1 MDTDDHHSSSRD
13 QHRPPVLLQSDDHY
27 SDPYPSLVHGLAH
40 HSRQSSDLPPLS
52 LGPSQEVPA
61 RLSGRQRNYRFG
73 DMSIDY
79 NDDPLDDGGE
89 GKREGGGSL
98 PDDNEPV
105 HVHSQACQDSCPV
118 QDIYT
123 ETSYWRFSKGA
134 RTNLYGLAVVK
145 ELESASPSLL
155 PVDNEQGLDMNGLG
169 SKTRA
174 SIFMDNGDIAYS
186 DLPARYVFVA
196 AGASIRCFLGLQ
208 ESFEF
213 TLSTGDAPAE
223 VTGGNNSRP
232 VSFVGTGTGSA
243 DSMSTITNMGS
254 STASMTVIVPAPAPS
269 HEIISMDAFV
279 RKDERGCQLVVVL
292 SIANTE
298 DPSQFELRFYGAN
311 TFGKSI
317 RDLLLQ
323 LPKTSDIQ
331 TIPIPW
337 APTKIIHAPVED
349 DPFEMAVL
357 VAGSDSCVHFF
368 AQDILSMSSP
378 GDRLFDERSVDTH
391 FSVLNSF
398 SHCEHCVL
406 SLVVKDY
413 LTYRIVAAG
422 TQNGTLNV
430 GIIPRDPIT
439 LKLDHLQAKTHTLV
453 LFAPI
458 TTLAVFTSRVQPGGK
473 NTGRRRS
480 NANRGD
486 TENIGPQVE
495 GQGLDEQQHK
505 DNDDDNDN
513 CNNEHEEEAMA
524 IHLLVTCAIEQAFVY
539 SDIIKHGLSQRS
551 DLAEC
556 SYHDSILATHIMD
569 ADWDG
574 RHEIMVGTYGRQLMV
589 FKELSPGQ
597 RPYSMETNIV
607 PNTPSIPG
615 RQHQQQ
621 QQNHH
626 QHHSFQST
634 HPLPPRLRRQHSH
647 QPMQGNNS
655 LLNHH
660 FSVSAPSPAPVPAPH
675 PTSLSSDSTQPLQW
689 GMTWNRRF
697 ASPVYGIASADL
709 NNDGLEELVITTL
722 NGVSLFLPDSLAAK
736 RRLAQVIERIQEI
749 EEMKKMVEGLRKSN
763 QELFEAAA
771 TAQRLKEQAEE
782 EEEKK
787 RQMEAEAQ
795 EEVKKAEETKED
807 GKEGEQGKEA
817 EKPEEAATEATADK
831 VELVDSLSSQESN
844 EATTTPEVE
853 TEQDQE
859 EGPVSE
865 GQGGTRLE
873 ASDHTTT
880 TITAQEEVSKE
891 SSSPHSSPPS

>member
-1 MDTDDHHSSSRD
+1 MNTSQPLISQGIGERGDSSSRD

-27 SDPYPSLVHGLAH
+27 PDPYPALMHGLAH
-40 HSRQSSDLPPLS
+40 HSRQSSDLPLLS

-89 GKREGGGSL
+89 GKRGGGGSL

-134 RTNLYGLAVVK
+134 RTNLYDLTVIK
-145 ELESASPSLL
+145 ELETL
-155 PVDNEQGLDMNGLG
+155 DNEQGLDMNGLG

-174 SIFMDNGDIAYS
+174 SIFMDNGD
-186 DLPARYVFVA
+186 VA
-196 AGASIRCFLGLQ
+196 TIRLCCCRGFYLVLAWTSGVIRVY
-208 ESFEF
+208 
-213 TLSTGDAPAE
+213 TGYRRRPAE
-223 VTGGNNSRP
+223 ASERNNSRP

-279 RKDERGCQLVVVL
+279 CEDDRGCQLVVVL

-323 LPKTSDIQ
+323 LPKMSDIQ
-331 TIPIPW
+331 TIPIQW
-337 APTKIIHAPVED
+337 APIKINHAL
-349 DPFEMAVL
+349 MAIL
-357 VAGSDSCVHFF
+357 VAGSDVS
-368 AQDILSMSSP
+368 
-378 GDRLFDERSVDTH
+378 
-391 FSVLNSF
+391 
-398 SHCEHCVL
+398 VL

-430 GIIPRDPIT
+430 GIIPKDPIT
-439 LKLDHLQAKTHTLV
+439 LKLDHLQIKTHTAV

-458 TTLAVFTSRVQPGGK
+458 TILAVFTRHVLPGGK
-473 NTGRRRS
+473 NMRRRKRS
-480 NANRGD
+480 SSNRGD
-486 TENIGPQVE
+486 TEDIGPEAE

-505 DNDDDNDN
+505 DNDVDNDD
-513 CNNEHEEEAMA
+513 CNNEHEKEAMA
-524 IHLLVTCAIEQAFVY
+524 IHLLVTCAIEQAFCLQVH
-539 SDIIKHGLSQRS
+539 DIVKHGFGQRS
-551 DLAEC
+551 DLVEC
-556 SYHDSILATHIMD
+556 SYHDIILATHIMD
-569 ADWDG
+569 ADWVG
-574 RHEIMVGTYGRQLMV
+574 SHEIMVRTYGRQLMV
-589 FKELSPGQ
+589 FKDLSPGQ
-597 RPYSMETNIV
+597 RLHSKEMDMIPS
-607 PNTPSIPG
+607 TPSIPG

-621 QQNHH
+621 QQHNHH
-626 QHHSFQST
+626 RHAYQST
-634 HPLPPRLRRQHSH
+634 HLLPRLRR
-647 QPMQGNNS
+647 NNS

-660 FSVSAPSPAPVPAPH
+660 YSASAPSPAPVPAPH
-675 PTSLSSDSTQPLQW
+675 PTSPSSDSTQPLHW
-689 GMTWNRRF
+689 GMAWNRRF

-736 RRLAQVIERIQEI
+736 RRLTQVIERIQEI
-749 EEMKKMVEGLRKSN
+749 EEIKKMVEGLWKSN

-787 RQMEAEAQ
+787 RQMETEAQ
-795 EEVKKAEETKED
+795 EEAKKAEESKE
-807 GKEGEQGKEA
+807 EGEKEEEGGKEA
-817 EKPEEAATEATADK
+817 ERPGEAATEVTADG
-831 VELVDSLSSQESN
+831 VESTDSLPSQQSSESTI
-844 EATTTPEVE
+844 APEVE
-853 TEQDQE
+853 TEQGQE
-859 EGPVSE
+859 GSVSE
-865 GQGGTRLE
+865 EQGRTREQSELE

-880 TITAQEEVSKE
+880 TTTTTTAQEEVSKE

>member
-1 MDTDDHHSSSRD
+1 M
-13 QHRPPVLLQSDDHY
+13 
-27 SDPYPSLVHGLAH
+27 
-40 HSRQSSDLPPLS
+40 
-52 LGPSQEVPA
+52 
-61 RLSGRQRNYRFG
+61 
-73 DMSIDY
+73 
-79 NDDPLDDGGE
+79 
-89 GKREGGGSL
+89 
-98 PDDNEPV
+98 
-105 HVHSQACQDSCPV
+105 
-118 QDIYT
+118 
-123 ETSYWRFSKGA
+123 
-134 RTNLYGLAVVK
+134 
-145 ELESASPSLL
+145 
-155 PVDNEQGLDMNGLG
+155 EQGLDMNGLG

-174 SIFMDNGDIAYS
+174 SIFTDNGDIAYN

-213 TLSTGDAPAE
+213 TLGTGDAPAE
-223 VTGGNNSRP
+223 VSGGNNSRP
-232 VSFVGTGTGSA
+232 ASIVGTGAGTTDGMNS
-243 DSMSTITNMGS
+243 ITNTGS

-292 SIANTE
+292 SIANAE
-298 DPSQFELRFYGAN
+298 DPSQFEIRFYGAN

-317 RDLLLQ
+317 QDLLLQ
-323 LPKTSDIQ
+323 LPKTNDIQ

-391 FSVLNSF
+391 FSVLTSF

-413 LTYRIVAAG
+413 LAYRIVAAG

-439 LKLDHLQAKTHTLV
+439 LKLDHLQAKTHTVV

-473 NTGRRRS
+473 NMRRRRRS
-480 NANRGD
+480 SANRGD
-486 TENIGPQVE
+486 TEDIGPEAE
-495 GQGLDEQQHK
+495 GQGLHEQQHK
-505 DNDDDNDN
+505 DDDDDNDN
-513 CNNEHEEEAMA
+513 SSNEHEKEAMA

-539 SDIIKHGLSQRS
+539 SD
-551 DLAEC
+551 
-556 SYHDSILATHIMD
+556 T
-569 ADWDG
+569 
-574 RHEIMVGTYGRQLMV
+574 
-589 FKELSPGQ
+589 
-597 RPYSMETNIV
+597 
-607 PNTPSIPG
+607 
-615 RQHQQQ
+615 
-621 QQNHH
+621 
-626 QHHSFQST
+626 
-634 HPLPPRLRRQHSH
+634 
-647 QPMQGNNS
+647 
-655 LLNHH
+655 
-660 FSVSAPSPAPVPAPH
+660 
-675 PTSLSSDSTQPLQW
+675 TQPLQW

-709 NNDGLEELVITTL
+709 NNDGLEELVITTQ

-736 RRLAQVIERIQEI
+736 QRLAQVIERIQEI

-795 EEVKKAEETKED
+795 EEAKKAEESKEE
-807 GKEGEQGKEA
+807 GKEEEGGKGA

-831 VELVDSLSSQESN
+831 VELVDSLPSQPSK
-844 EATTTPEVE
+844 EATTAPEVE

-859 EGPVSE
+859 GPVSE
-865 GQGGTRLE
+865 EQDGTLLE

-880 TITAQEEVSKE
+880 TTAQEE
-891 SSSPHSSPPS
+891 